1 MKFTRQ
7 VHPTIIE
14 RAAAHTRLRIMDGST
29 GINARG
35 FAFAHHDSDAE
46 DVARAGANKL
56 LAVLRGRQHA
66 TKLLARLRQMNA

>member
-14 RAAAHTRLRIMDGST
+14 RATSHTRLRIMDGST

-35 FAFAHHDSDAE
+35 FAFTHHDSDAE
-46 DVARAGANKL
+46 DVVRAGANKL
-56 LAVLRGRQHA
+56 LAVLPGRQHA
-66 TKLLARLRQMNA
+66 TKLLARLRQINA